1 MEAVR
6 VQARRERFIERM
18 GMAFETDGATRI
30 MGRIFGLLL
39 LSGKP
44 QALDEIAAA
53 LGVSRASVSTDA
65 RKLLQLGLLER
76 RTLAGDRRDFY
87 AVHPDGFRS
96 SLEARIANL
105 RSFADLIGEAR
116 ALGGGDAEIQRRI
129 ATWEKAH
136 HALIK
141 SFERLLAEFPAGR

>member
-1 MEAVR
+1 M
-6 VQARRERFIERM
+6 QARRERFIERM

-39 LSGKP
+39 LSAKP
-44 QALDEIAAA
+44 VALDEISAG

-76 RTLAGDRRDFY
+76 RTLPGDRRDYY

-96 SLEARIANL
+96 SIEARIANL

-116 ALGGGDAEIQRRI
+116 ALGGAEAVIRQRI
-129 ATWEKAH
+129 ATWETAH
-136 HALIK
+136 TALIDA
-141 SFERLLAEFPAGR
+141 FERLLREFPRER